1 MLATLSTRS
10 FRNLADGS
18 FAPGE
23 GRHLLLGSN
32 GAGKTSVLEAVYL
45 AATTKSFR
53 TADLTSCARHGE
65 VGFHVAIDAGAGGR
79 DHLELGWQRG
89 ERLRLANGNAVPL
102 AEHVALQPVVLWTA
116 AEADLLGGAPVL
128 GRRLIDRGLVSTR
141 PTALAALSRYRR
153 VLAQKRQLLA
163 SGRAD
168 GLGSWNELLAESAA
182 ELIALRAA
190 YVEALDAA
198 LGAIRERTT
207 LPLPPLRIE
216 YLPSPRAGIAGGD
229 AVVAALERIA
239 TRERQRGAPL
249 LGPHRDALRL
259 LWDGREVGTVASAGE
274 GKALGLLLAAAQGTL
289 VEATGRD
296 PVYLLD
302 DADAELDRERLA
314 AVWEAFAPATQ
325 LLATSSR
332 PEVWEALPTGRRWQ
346 LSAGR
351 VSAS

>member
-1 MLATLSTRS
+1 
-10 FRNLADGS
+10 
-18 FAPGE
+18 
-23 GRHLLLGSN
+23 
-32 GAGKTSVLEAVYL
+32 L
-45 AATTKSFR
+45 AA
-53 TADLTSCARHGE
+53 CARHGE
-65 VGFHVAIDAGAGGR
+65 PGFHVAIEAGAGGR
-79 DHLELGWQRG
+79 DRVELGWQRG
-89 ERLRLANGNAVPL
+89 ERLRLANGHVVPL

-116 AEADLLGGAPVL
+116 AEADLLAGAPVL

-141 PTALAALSRYRR
+141 PTALAVLSRYRR

-163 SGRAD
+163 SGRGD

-182 ELIALRAA
+182 EVIALRAA

-198 LGAIRERTT
+198 LGAVRERTA
-207 LPLPPLRIE
+207 LSLPPLRVE
-216 YLPSPRAGIAGGD
+216 YLSSPRAGTSGGGD
-229 AVVAALERIA
+229 AILAAFERIGP
-239 TRERQRGAPL
+239 RERERGAPL

-314 AVWEAFAPATQ
+314 AVWEAFGPARQ

-332 PEVWEALPTGRRWQ
+332 PEVWEALPASARWQ

-351 VSAS
+351 VTAS